1 MRATAARQLNQLYY
15 LTHRWVGRYKFI
27 LFLRVF
33 VEKWIFSWIF
43 YHSTIGAVIL
53 RCLFKIPYVTM
64 LVKYVIRPRTITKHC
79 HPSFCLFISSFIW
92 KLHYSSRVSSW
103 KFWKKNRKN
112 INMQIIFFFFCSIK
126 MLVELLSNFSWSFI
140 VTDLFLWKLSVLSS
154 KYCSRYLPSKE
165 FSLSPEENCNATN
178 FHFLQ

>member
-1 MRATAARQLNQLYY
+1 MFRSEY
-15 LTHRWVGRYKFI
+15 FPE
-27 LFLRVF
+27 F
-33 VEKWIFSWIF
+33 F
-43 YHSTIGAVIL
+43 YHSTIGAVNL
-53 RCLFKIPYVTM
+53 RCFFKIPCVTI
-64 LVKYVIRPRTITKHC
+64 LVKYVIRPRTITKHS

-112 INMQIIFFFFCSIK
+112 INMQVFFSCGIK

-154 KYCSRYLPSKE
+154 KYCSKSLPSKE
-165 FSLSPEENCNATN
+165 FSLFPRENCKATN